1 MILEINPDHPEPR
14 KIQKAVDI
22 LERGGVV
29 AYPTDAVYGI
39 GCDAANK
46 AAVEKLHQVKGM
58 PKGKQLAFV
67 CADLSDISRY
77 AVVDNAAF
85 RLLKR
90 ALPGPYV
97 FILDATREVPKLALT
112 KQKTVGIRV
121 PNHEIPRALCRA
133 LGRPLLS
140 STANL
145 PGEEPMLD
153 PHEIDEAFPR
163 LDLVLDGGVCGVI
176 PTTVV
181 DLTSGEAVVVR
192 EGVGPL
198 EGIGLVDEPAMSRR
212 GGWGT

>member
-14 KIQKAVDI
+14 KIQRAVDL
-22 LERGGVV
+22 LEKGGVI

-46 AAVEKLHQVKGM
+46 SAVEKLHRVKGLA
-58 PKGKQLAFV
+58 KGKPLAFV
-67 CADLSDISRY
+67 CADLSDIATY
-77 AVVDNAAF
+77 AIVDNQAY

-121 PNHEIPRALCRA
+121 PAHEVPRALCRA
-133 LGRPLLS
+133 LGRPIIS
-140 STANL
+140 STAAP
-145 PGEEPMLD
+145 PGEDALLD
-153 PHEIDEAFPR
+153 PHEIDERFPL
-163 LDLVLDGGVCGVI
+163 LDLVLDGGAGGII
-176 PTTVV
+176 PTTIV

-192 EGVGPL
+192 EGAGPI
-198 EGIGLVDEPAMSRR
+198 EGLGLVEEPVGSRR
-212 GGWGT
+212 AGW

>member
-1 MILEINPDHPEPR
+1 VIVEINAEHPEPR

-22 LERGGVV
+22 LERGGVI

-46 AAVEKLHQVKGM
+46 QAIEKLHQVKGM
-58 PKGKQLAFV
+58 PKGKPLAFL
-67 CADLSDISRY
+67 CADLSDIAKY

-97 FILDATREVPKLALT
+97 FILDATREVPKMALT

-121 PNHEIPRALCRA
+121 PSHEVPRALCRA
-133 LGRPLLS
+133 LGRPILS
-140 STANL
+140 STANA
-145 PGEEPMLD
+145 PGEEPLLD
-153 PHEIDEAFPR
+153 PHEIDDRFPQ
-163 LDLVLDGGVCGVI
+163 LDMVLDGGVVGVI
-176 PTTVV
+176 PSTII

-192 EGVGPL
+192 EGAGPL
-198 EGIGLVDEPAMSRR
+198 EGIGLVEEPAMSRR
-212 GGWGT
+212 GGWGA